1 MLLIYCWGDLG
12 NLIKKTKHDKFK
24 NMYSLEKDGKKFTLV
39 TFYSKQV
46 YEDQLKLKGESETKE
61 KD

>member
-1 MLLIYCWGDLG
+1 
-12 NLIKKTKHDKFK
+12 
-24 NMYSLEKDGKKFTLV
+24 MYSLEKDGKKFTLV
-39 TFYSKQV
+39 TLSSKQV